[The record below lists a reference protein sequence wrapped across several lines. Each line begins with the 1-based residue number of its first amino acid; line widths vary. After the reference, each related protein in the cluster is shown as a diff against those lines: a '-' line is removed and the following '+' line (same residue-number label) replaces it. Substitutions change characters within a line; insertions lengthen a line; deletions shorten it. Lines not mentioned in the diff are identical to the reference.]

1 MAKTKGFYKRT
12 PIAELEDLRDDCI
25 GIVLDSNMTFK
36 QVHEK
41 GGPTPQTIGKWLYRE
56 TRFPQLATVRA
67 MLNAC
72 DHDLTITPKG
82 EATVRRFSHEG
93 INYPRPKRAKVATK
107 GFTGKAR
114 ASANTRSKA
123 IPDKAIRKS
132 VKRSK
137 YAKTTETG

>member
-1 MAKTKGFYKRT
+1 MAKTKGFYKRK

-56 TRFPQLATVRA
+56 TRFPQLATIRA

-114 ASANTRSKA
+114 ASANARSKA
-123 IPDKAIRKS
+123 IPDKAIRNS